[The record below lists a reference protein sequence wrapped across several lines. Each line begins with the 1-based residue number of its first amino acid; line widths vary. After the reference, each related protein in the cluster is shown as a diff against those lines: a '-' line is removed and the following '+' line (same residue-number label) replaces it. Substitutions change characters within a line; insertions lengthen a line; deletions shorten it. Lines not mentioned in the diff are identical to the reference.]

1 MKKISRMLLEET
13 KKEMTDEEFFTSSS
27 MKEHLQ
33 TIIEGICKTYNR
45 NITAT
50 VIPKAD
56 FVARTDGDDIKIS
69 LNSDFVKA
77 QETRQQKYYAI
88 IGLILHECG
97 HVLYTDFA
105 LLKKAILCLAANGIY
120 PSITIGEELDAMLK
134 DGKGA
139 ILIPVYKSLEN
150 CIEDGFIE
158 RLVIKDVPGYG
169 ECLTKV
175 RKMHMEDSSI
185 LSYDASIKK
194 AAETGKEL
202 DRISMMLNMVL
213 FYAKYSMD
221 LTDGI
226 EDDLTDS
233 FKDIQ
238 GIIDKAMKSYH
249 APDRMKQINIVFD
262 KIVKFIDAEI
272 GKKSEEK
279 PDPEMPDS
287 KESEEES
294 KADISSADGSAT
306 DDEKEEESEEKPDPE
321 MSDSK
326 ESEEESKAD
335 ISSADGSAT
344 DDEKEKEPESV
355 ESSTSGSADDSADPE
370 DTEKDSGDEK
380 EADKSSTSSS
390 ADDSA
395 DPEDTKEDSDD
406 AKSRELSKKMEETLK
421 GLEKDLKS
429 MEDMSDHTRASSKTV
444 TAKDDGDLD
453 SSEAA
458 EDGEMDISHLEEKAA
473 EEMISKEIHNRIER
487 EMVRTQKDM
496 YKTRKDKYPGIMT
509 YLQPDRYAKEEYEV
523 YHQELDR
530 IARRVKKN
538 LDKVIKQRRRGDVKK
553 GLYVGKQFDAPH
565 AYRKDKRIFSQKI
578 LPENIPDMDVCVL
591 VDCSGSMSSDDR
603 MEQARNCAYITW
615 QFCSEMQI
623 PCSVY
628 GHTTNW
634 HPETH
639 VKINCVAHPMNID
652 SDDGKR
658 IFMLRADADNRDGWA
673 VNFCGEALT
682 KSTATNKLLLIISDG
697 LPAADGY
704 YGPAAKRDHQDVV
717 KKYKQKGIKI
727 VTAGI
732 DDCALDIKRVYQDG
746 AQSKYAAKFLD
757 YSDMSKLP
765 QAFATLIKKELL

>member
-56 FVARTDGDDIKIS
+56 FVACTVGDDIKIS

-77 QETRQQKYYAI
+77 QDTRQQKYYAI

-105 LLKKAILCLAANGIY
+105 LLKKSILCLAANGIY
-120 PSITIGEELDAMLK
+120 PSITISEELDAMLK

-139 ILIPVYKSLEN
+139 MLIPVYKSLEN

-169 ECLTKV
+169 ECLIKV

-221 LTDGI
+221 LTDDI

-249 APDRMKQINIVFD
+249 APDRMKQVNIVFD

-272 GKKSEEK
+272 GK
-279 PDPEMPDS
+279 
-287 KESEEES
+287 
-294 KADISSADGSAT
+294 
-306 DDEKEEESEEKPDPE
+306 ESEEKPDPE

-344 DDEKEKEPESV
+344 DDEKEKEPESS
-355 ESSTSGSADDSADPE
+355 ESSTSG
-370 DTEKDSGDEK
+370 
-380 EADKSSTSSS
+380 S

-429 MEDMSDHTRASSKTV
+429 MEDMSDHTCASSKTV

-578 LPENIPDMDVCVL
+578 LPENIPDMEVCVL

-673 VNFCGEALT
+673 VNFCGEVLT
-682 KSTATNKLLLIISDG
+682 KSMATNKLLLIISDG

-704 YGPAAKRDHQDVV
+704 YGPAAQRDIQDVV

-732 DDCALDIKRVYQDG
+732 DDCAPDIKRVYQDG

>member
-50 VIPKAD
+50 VIPKAK
-56 FVARTDGDDIKIS
+56 FVACTDGDDIKIS

-120 PSITIGEELDAMLK
+120 PSITISEELDAMLK

-139 ILIPVYKSLEN
+139 MLISVYKSLEN

-169 ECLTKV
+169 ECLIKV

-226 EDDLTDS
+226 EDDLTDA

-249 APDRMKQINIVFD
+249 APDRMKQVNMVFD

-272 GKKSEEK
+272 GK
-279 PDPEMPDS
+279 
-287 KESEEES
+287 
-294 KADISSADGSAT
+294 
-306 DDEKEEESEEKPDPE
+306 ESEEKPDPE

-344 DDEKEKEPESV
+344 DDEKEKESESV
-355 ESSTSGSADDSADPE
+355 ESSTSGSADN
-370 DTEKDSGDEK
+370 
-380 EADKSSTSSS
+380 
-390 ADDSA
+390 SA

-429 MEDMSDHTRASSKTV
+429 MEDMSDHTHASSKTV
-444 TAKDDGDLD
+444 TAKDDGDLG
-453 SSEAA
+453 SSEAV

-473 EEMISKEIHNRIER
+473 EEKISKEIHNRIER

-578 LPENIPDMDVCVL
+578 LPENIPDMEVCVL

-704 YGPAAKRDHQDVV
+704 YGPATKRDIQDVV

>member
-56 FVARTDGDDIKIS
+56 FVARTDEDDIKIS

-105 LLKKAILCLAANGIY
+105 LIKKAILCLAANGIY
-120 PSITIGEELDAMLK
+120 PSITINEALDAMLK

-139 ILIPVYKSLEN
+139 MLIRVYKSLEN

-169 ECLTKV
+169 ECLIKV

-202 DRISMMLNMVL
+202 DRISMMINMVL

-279 PDPEMPDS
+279 PDPEM
-287 KESEEES
+287 
-294 KADISSADGSAT
+294 
-306 DDEKEEESEEKPDPE
+306 
-321 MSDSK
+321 SDSK

-370 DTEKDSGDEK
+370 DT
-380 EADKSSTSSS
+380 
-390 ADDSA
+390 
-395 DPEDTKEDSDD
+395 KEDSDD
-406 AKSRELSKKMEETLK
+406 AKSLEVSKKMEETLK

-458 EDGEMDISHLEEKAA
+458 EDGEIDISHLEEKAA

-523 YHQELDR
+523 YHQEFDR

-578 LPENIPDMDVCVL
+578 LPENIPDMEVCVL

-628 GHTTNW
+628 GHTTNR

-639 VKINCVAHPMNID
+639 VKIDCVAHPMNID

-697 LPAADGY
+697 LPEADGY
-704 YGPAAKRDHQDVV
+704 YGPAAKRDIQDVV